1 MSNRSERFRQVKAQM
16 LNTGGRIGGY
26 LPWLTGKE
34 CSNLRES
41 HMQRLEGEEKGRD
54 DGTEEGREGDRN
66 DS

>member
-1 MSNRSERFRQVKAQM
+1 MSNRSERFRHVKAQM
-16 LNTGGRIGGY
+16 LNTGGRTGSY
-26 LPWLTGKE
+26 LPWLTSKE

-54 DGTEEGREGDRN
+54 GTKEGREEDRN